1 MSRSIRISS
10 LAISSLAIF
19 LLASLSIASAQVK
32 TTNTVYTSGD
42 STTSSVVNGDFNN
55 DGILDLITINQNTL
69 SFYKGLGAGK
79 FADAINQSITPGLT
93 QAYAADFNQDGKLD
107 LAIASNGPINGE
119 NVITILLGNGDGTFT
134 AGQNISVGGYPPYLA
149 LADFNGDHLPDIA
162 ATVCVTWFNCS
173 LQVFLGQGNGTF
185 KLSATLSSA
194 GGPMLAGD
202 FNADGDQD
210 LFVITTNPYDL
221 ALYLGEGN
229 GSFQS
234 PLLTTTPAVA
244 IAIGDFFDDR
254 IQSVAVLTSEGPE
267 GSDFYLGTARYL
279 NGALDYN
286 QGQFVTSSHYYETM
300 AAGDLNGDFKD
311 DAVLVGNTGYVGT
324 VDYVLGNGDG
334 TFGSLET
341 LTGYGTLDGSPF
353 VRDLNRDSRHDIGID
368 WGNSTGS
375 GAYILLNTNAT
386 PNCDPP
392 KSVLSVNIC
401 APTSGETVGTT
412 FTFKGAGNAFNG
424 IAKRM
429 ELWIDGKKIGQNLE
443 DQLNVTTTLTP
454 GSHTASFVVVDS
466 FDDYTSKS
474 VTFTTAN

>member
-1 MSRSIRISS
+1 MFRSIVTSS
-10 LAISSLAIF
+10 LATF

-42 STTSSVVNGDFNN
+42 TTTLSVVNGDFNN
-55 DGILDLITINQNTL
+55 DGILDLVTINQNTL

-79 FADAINQSITPGLT
+79 FADPVNQSITPGLT
-93 QAYAADFNQDGKLD
+93 QVYAADFNQDGRLD
-107 LAIASNGPINGE
+107 LAVASNGPINGE
-119 NVITILLGNGDGTFT
+119 DVITILLGNGDGTFT
-134 AGQNISVGGYPPYLA
+134 AGQNISINGYSPYLA

-162 ATVCVTWFNCS
+162 ATVCVTWYDCS
-173 LQVFLGQGNGTF
+173 LQVFLGQENGTF
-185 KLSATLSSA
+185 KLSTTLTNA

-202 FNADGDQD
+202 FNADGYQD

-234 PLLTTTPAVA
+234 PMLTTTPAVA

-267 GSDFYLGTARYL
+267 GSFFYLGTARYL
-279 NGALDYN
+279 NGALAYD
-286 QGQFVTSSHYYETM
+286 QGQMVTSSHYYETM

-311 DAVLVGNTGYVGT
+311 DVVLVGNTGSVGT
-324 VDYVLGNGDG
+324 VDYVLGDGNG
-334 TFGSLET
+334 TYGSLET
-341 LTGYGTLDGSPF
+341 LEGYGTIAGSPF
-353 VRDLNRDSRHDIGID
+353 VRDLNRDSRHDIGVD

-375 GAYILLNTNAT
+375 GSGGAFILLNTNAT

-401 APTSGETVGTT
+401 APTSDETVGTT

-429 ELWIDGKKIGQNLE
+429 ELWIDGEKIGQNLE
-443 DQLNVTTTLTP
+443 DQLNVTTTLIP
-454 GSHTASFVVVDS
+454 GTHTASFVVVDS

-474 VTFTTAN
+474 VTFTAAN